1 MKKNI
6 GKIFTPND
14 NISWLDSLLFISL
27 SMQRNI
33 WDGWTIKSI
42 GQWPYNNNI
51 FIHFVHILKKKLMQR
66 KVRDGGTLQ
75 PWDGW
80 TISSNTGVWSWLQL
94 LPTGETIFLNHRY
107 MCFLQHWIVI
117 TSNLRQTNKLFLLSV
132 IFMNVILIFISNV
145 LNVFSLLGRP
155 LFFKRL
161 QTTMNHLLF
170 PQETPMEVGLISYHV
185 CGVNGICQ
193 MCIFRCQSET
203 SRREKNAWR
212 WWWEADKSQV
222 WSQIWFEQLLENG
235 NSIHLGENGDDSN
248 CCFFQLLS
256 VIGIILDYCTI

>member
-1 MKKNI
+1 MLFLRVATLDLETSLPQAIALGGDFYCKKCLHWKIIKKNI

-42 GQWPYNNNI
+42 GQWPYNNNM

-94 LPTGETIFLNHRY
+94 LPTGETILLNHRNVFFTTLNY
-107 MCFLQHWIVI
+107 
-117 TSNLRQTNKLFLLSV
+117 NYKQTKKYFLLSV
-132 IFMNVILIFISNV
+132 IFMNFI
-145 LNVFSLLGRP
+145 
-155 LFFKRL
+155 LFFL
-161 QTTMNHLLF
+161 
-170 PQETPMEVGLISYHV
+170 
-185 CGVNGICQ
+185 
-193 MCIFRCQSET
+193 
-203 SRREKNAWR
+203 
-212 WWWEADKSQV
+212 
-222 WSQIWFEQLLENG
+222 
-235 NSIHLGENGDDSN
+235 
-248 CCFFQLLS
+248 
-256 VIGIILDYCTI
+256 